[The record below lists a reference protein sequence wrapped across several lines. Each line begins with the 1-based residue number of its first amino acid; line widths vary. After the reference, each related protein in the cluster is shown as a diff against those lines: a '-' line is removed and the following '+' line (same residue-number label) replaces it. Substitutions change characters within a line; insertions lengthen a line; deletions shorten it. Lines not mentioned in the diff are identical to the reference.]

1 METTRTVAT
10 REHPESLDAS
20 AASGDERRATRA
32 VEAGEQERERR
43 TPETP
48 ADRGG
53 TIPHDD
59 APASTE
65 EAVDEASRQSFPA
78 SDPPAWIYIQA
89 A

>member
-1 METTRTVAT
+1 MEMTEAVAT
-10 REHPESLDAS
+10 REHPESLDS
-20 AASGDERRATRA
+20 PAASGDERRAARA
-32 VEAGEQERERR
+32 GDAGEQERERR

-78 SDPPAWIYIQA
+78 SDPPAWIDIQA

>member
-1 METTRTVAT
+1 METTETVAT
-10 REHPESLDAS
+10 REYPESLDAP
-20 AASGDERRATRA
+20 AASGDERRAA
-32 VEAGEQERERR
+32 KAGEAGEQERERR

-59 APASTE
+59 APASRE

-78 SDPPAWIYIQA
+78 SDPPAWIGIQA